1 MYYEIGAII
10 VGLIF
15 LVWSAD
21 KFVIGAAATARHLGM
36 SPLLVG
42 LTIVAIGTSA
52 PEMFVSA
59 IASLDGV
66 GNLAIG
72 NAIGSNITNI
82 ALVLGITALV
92 APIPLQKSLL
102 KKELPLLM
110 MITLLAGVVL
120 IDLELN
126 LIDALILIAAL
137 VFALFLMF
145 QQSSESGESVMD
157 EDEAA
162 EIESTSTAKAT
173 FWLIAGLAV
182 LMASSKALVWGA
194 SGVATAFGVSDLVI
208 GLTIVA
214 IGTSLPELAAS
225 VASALK
231 GHHDIAIGNVIG
243 SNIFNLLAVMPIPG
257 ILAVTAVEPMALY
270 RDYIVMA
277 GATFLL
283 LLFFVICYRKGT
295 LGRLPGILLTA
306 GYFGYL
312 STLFL
317 AYQA

>member
-1 MYYEIGAII
+1 
-10 VGLIF
+10 
-15 LVWSAD
+15 
-21 KFVIGAAATARHLGM
+21 
-36 SPLLVG
+36 
-42 LTIVAIGTSA
+42 
-52 PEMFVSA
+52 
-59 IASLDGV
+59 
-66 GNLAIG
+66 
-72 NAIGSNITNI
+72 
-82 ALVLGITALV
+82 
-92 APIPLQKSLL
+92 
-102 KKELPLLM
+102 
-110 MITLLAGVVL
+110 
-120 IDLELN
+120 
-126 LIDALILIAAL
+126 
-137 VFALFLMF
+137 
-145 QQSSESGESVMD
+145 MD

-270 RDYIVMA
+270 RDYMVMA